1 MNGARLWVTGVG
13 LVTPLGVGVEA
24 TWTRLVRGD
33 RAIRPIERFDVSGQ
47 RTSVAGEVDGV
58 VVEGQAWS
66 RTSAMAATAAEEAMR
81 AARVDVRGA
90 RVGLVVGG
98 TTGGMLETEQLL
110 ARLHAEPE
118 HREVLAA
125 LRRLPDRQREVLALR
140 YCLDLSPQ
148 DVAVAMGISEG
159 TVKSA
164 SSRGLAALGRM
175 LKGDQ

>member
-1 MNGARLWVTGVG
+1 MNGLRLWVTGVG

-33 RAIRPIERFDVSGQ
+33 RAIRPIARFDVSGQ
-47 RTSVAGEVDGV
+47 RTHVAGEVDGV

-81 AARVDVRGA
+81 AAGLDVRGA

-98 TTGGMLETEQLL
+98 TTGGMLETEHLL
-110 ARLHAEPE
+110 AKLHAEPE

-125 LRRLPDRQREVLALR
+125 MLSHPLTATGDRLDESLGPFARVRS
-140 YCLDLSPQ
+140 LSSACSSGANAII
-148 DVAVAMGISEG
+148 VA
-159 TVKSA
+159 A
-164 SSRGLAALGRM
+164 SWL
-175 LKGDQ
+175 